1 MKGFKKLE
9 QIHINFMVEAT
20 VSSRV
25 AESFQQELME
35 DSRLA
40 LRYEELIGVLSEEL
54 LWVCKPDEAVWARLA
69 ALCDYAGAELANRC
83 IQQ

>member
-1 MKGFKKLE
+1 M
-9 QIHINFMVEAT
+9 ADAP

-40 LRYEELIGVLSEEL
+40 LRYEDLIGVLSEEL
-54 LWVCKPDEAVWARLA
+54 LWVCTLDEAVWGA
-69 ALCDYAGAELANRC
+69 AGSAL
-83 IQQ
+83 